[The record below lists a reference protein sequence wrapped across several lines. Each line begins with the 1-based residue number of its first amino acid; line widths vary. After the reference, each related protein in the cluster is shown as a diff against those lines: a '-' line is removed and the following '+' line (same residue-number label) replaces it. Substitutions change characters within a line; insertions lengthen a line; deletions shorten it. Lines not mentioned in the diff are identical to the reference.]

1 MTETPEVN
9 RAAVNAERQ
18 SALMSAP
25 EALAWFLREVL
36 PLEAMLMQYLRQNWR
51 DQSDIEDLVQEVYV
65 RVFEAARKEIPEKA
79 KPFLFTTARN
89 LLINR
94 VRDRRVVPMEA
105 AIDLEALAVAI
116 DAPSPD
122 QGLMA
127 RDELRRLREAIDS
140 LPPRFREV
148 VVMRRIEDLSRAE
161 VAQRLGINEAS
172 VSTYLT
178 KGMYALAD
186 IVYGEPLPPW
196 RRRDEP

>member
-1 MTETPEVN
+1 MTETPEAN
-9 RAAVNAERQ
+9 RAAANAERLG
-18 SALMSAP
+18 AHMSAP

-36 PLEAMLMQYLRQNWR
+36 PLEAMLMQYLRHNWR

-105 AIDLEALAVAI
+105 ALDLDALGIAI
-116 DAPSPD
+116 DTPSPD
-122 QGLMA
+122 QGLMV

-140 LPPRFREV
+140 LPPRFRDV

-161 VAQRLGINEAS
+161 VAQRLGISETT
-172 VSTYLT
+172 VSDYLT
-178 KGMYALAD
+178 KGMYLLAD
-186 IVYGEPLPPW
+186 IIYGETINP
-196 RRRDEP
+196 RRRP

>member
-1 MTETPEVN
+1 MTETPEAN

-18 SALMSAP
+18 GAHMSAP
-25 EALAWFLREVL
+25 EALAWFLREIL

-105 AIDLEALAVAI
+105 ALDLK
-116 DAPSPD
+116 
-122 QGLMA
+122 
-127 RDELRRLREAIDS
+127 RLRLPSIHHRPIRALWRATSFAACARRSTAFPRAFARS
-140 LPPRFREV
+140 L
-148 VVMRRIEDLSRAE
+148 L
-161 VAQRLGINEAS
+161 
-172 VSTYLT
+172 
-178 KGMYALAD
+178 
-186 IVYGEPLPPW
+186 
-196 RRRDEP
+196 

>member
-1 MTETPEVN
+1 MTETPEAN
-9 RAAVNAERQ
+9 RATANAERQ
-18 SALMSAP
+18 GAHMSAP

-36 PLEAMLMQYLRQNWR
+36 PLEAMLMQYLRHNWR

-79 KPFLFTTARN
+79 RPFLFTTARN

-105 AIDLEALAVAI
+105 ALDLDALGIAI
-116 DAPSPD
+116 DTPAPD
-122 QGLMA
+122 QSLMA

-140 LPPRFREV
+140 LPQRYRDV

-161 VAQRLGINEAS
+161 VAQRLGINETT
-172 VSTYLT
+172 VSEYLA

-186 IVYGEPLPPW
+186 IIYGESVNP
-196 RRRDEP
+196 RRRP

>member
-1 MTETPEVN
+1 
-9 RAAVNAERQ
+9 
-18 SALMSAP
+18 
-25 EALAWFLREVL
+25 
-36 PLEAMLMQYLRQNWR
+36 MQYLRHNWR

-105 AIDLEALAVAI
+105 ALDLDALGIAI
-116 DAPSPD
+116 DTPSPD
-122 QGLMA
+122 QGLMV

-140 LPPRFREV
+140 LPPRFRDV

-161 VAQRLGINEAS
+161 VAQRLGISETT
-172 VSTYLT
+172 VSDYLT
-178 KGMYALAD
+178 KGMYLLAD
-186 IVYGEPLPPW
+186 IIYGETINP
-196 RRRDEP
+196 RRRP

>member
-1 MTETPEVN
+1 MTETPEAN
-9 RAAVNAERQ
+9 RAAANAERQ
-18 SALMSAP
+18 GAHMSAP

-36 PLEAMLMQYLRQNWR
+36 PLEAMLMRYLRQNWR

-105 AIDLEALAVAI
+105 ALDLDALGIAI
-116 DAPSPD
+116 DTPSPD

-140 LPPRFREV
+140 LPPRFRDV

-161 VAQRLGINEAS
+161 VAQRLGISETT
-172 VSTYLT
+172 VSDYLT
-178 KGMYALAD
+178 KGMYLLAD
-186 IVYGEPLPPW
+186 VIYGETVNP
-196 RRRDEP
+196 RRRP

>member
-1 MTETPEVN
+1 
-9 RAAVNAERQ
+9 
-18 SALMSAP
+18 
-25 EALAWFLREVL
+25 
-36 PLEAMLMQYLRQNWR
+36 MQYLRHNWR

-89 LLINR
+89 LLITR

-105 AIDLEALAVAI
+105 ALDLEALAIAI
-116 DAPSPD
+116 DTPAPD
-122 QGLMA
+122 QGLIA

-140 LPPRFREV
+140 LPPHLRDV

-172 VSTYLT
+172 VSNYLT
-178 KGMYALAD
+178 KGMYELAD
-186 IVYGEPLPPW
+186 IIYGEPISPG
-196 RRRDEP
+196 RRRDKS